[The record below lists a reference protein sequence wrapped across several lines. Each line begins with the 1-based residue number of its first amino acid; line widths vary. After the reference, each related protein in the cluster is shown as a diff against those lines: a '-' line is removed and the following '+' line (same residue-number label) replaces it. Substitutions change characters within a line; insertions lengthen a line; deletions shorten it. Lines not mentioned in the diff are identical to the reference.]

1 MLDFNDNDNISKN
14 SSVNELLPL
23 DDDKVA
29 QNETDLSV
37 DTEENEDADKLD
49 PAKITTKHDFVTSP
63 YVKGAFV
70 AGFFF
75 LGFGVIYLSLNSL
88 MGSSNVSKKTPEPTP
103 TPTLTPFVAEQDG
116 EAYAKLALQKQESDL
131 KNLNGKEETPT
142 ETNKLA
148 EDKNK
153 TTAAN
158 TTNPT
163 TTTTN
168 QNKTTTATTQATR
181 TPSPRNISSAP
192 PDDSFY
198 RRPVRRNTGTNI
210 STTPAPVVN
219 RNAFQ
224 ARAPQT
230 LASRPITPTI
240 PRLFIPSSGN
250 SNNNQRPISRND
262 SNFSLRQS
270 DPLADIERL
279 RNLSSMG
286 RINYALKTS
295 SPKSTIQAS
304 NINTVDS
311 NNIPNNNSGL
321 GRRRGNSNT
330 VDISS
335 NRNQNQDSIE
345 LNSIQ
350 KLTPKWEPVTR
361 NRTVEFSPQAKQ
373 TGLVQVAYEPEESQ
387 ILDERV
393 PQYLVVGST
402 TKATLVTPLLLAG
415 DKPNKNLRFIAQLN
429 EPIKSNTGSIAIPAG
444 TQMAITV
451 NGIDGGFGMDAEVAG
466 ILKDGTEYPIT
477 PGTITVL
484 AKGGNPLIASPY
496 KGKGGEIA
504 GYDVTLGSIAG
515 LAKIGEIINRPDQ
528 STIQTLPLGG
538 TVTSTSGNQRNI
550 AGAFLEGAFGSL
562 TSTVGARTRTATTEI
577 INRPNVW
584 YIPNNTQ
591 ITLRINRSVQL

>member
-1 MLDFNDNDNISKN
+1 MLEFNDNN
-14 SSVNELLPL
+14 SNNSTVNELLPL
-23 DDDKVA
+23 DDDKVV
-29 QNETDLSV
+29 QTETDLSV
-37 DTEENEDADKLD
+37 DLEENENDKTD
-49 PAKITTKHDFVTSP
+49 PAKITTRHNFVTSP

-70 AGFFF
+70 GGFFL
-75 LGFGVIYLSLNSL
+75 LGFGAIYLSLNSL
-88 MGSSNVSKKTPEPTP
+88 MGGSNVSKKTPEAIP

-131 KNLNGKEETPT
+131 KNLNGKEETST
-142 ETNKLA
+142 EKNKLA
-148 EDKNK
+148 EEKNK
-153 TTAAN
+153 TTAVNTNSTTTSQKTN
-158 TTNPT
+158 TTS
-163 TTTTN
+163 TN
-168 QNKTTTATTQATR
+168 QVAPTPTPRKTSTV
-181 TPSPRNISSAP
+181 P

-198 RRPVRRNTGTNI
+198 RRPVQRNTGTNI
-210 STTPAPVVN
+210 STVPAPPVN

-224 ARAPQT
+224 PRAPKT

-250 SNNNQRPISRND
+250 GGNNQRTIARND
-262 SNFSLRQS
+262 NNISRQS

-295 SPKSTIQAS
+295 SPTPTTILAS
-304 NINTVDS
+304 NTVDS
-311 NNIPNNNSGL
+311 TNTSTSPNDTSTSTST
-321 GRRRGNSNT
+321 RRRGSSNT
-330 VDISS
+330 NISS
-335 NRNQNQDSIE
+335 NLNQSQGLIE
-345 LNSIQ
+345 ANGIQ
-350 KLTPKWEPVTR
+350 KLTPKWEPT
-361 NRTVEFSPQAKQ
+361 NRTVEFSPQARQKS
-373 TGLVQVAYEPEESQ
+373 LVQQVNYEPEESQ
-387 ILDERV
+387 ILDERA

-429 EPIKSNTGSIAIPAG
+429 EPIKSNTGAIAIPAN

-451 NGIDGGFGMDAEVAG
+451 NGIDGGFGIDAEVAA

-484 AKGGNPLIASPY
+484 AKGGNPLIARPY

-515 LAKIGEIINRPDQ
+515 LAKIGEVINRQDE
-528 STIQTLPLGG
+528 TIDDLPLGG
-538 TVTSTSGNQRNI
+538 QRTRKSGGNRNI
-550 AGAFLEGAFGSL
+550 TGAFLEGAFGSL
-562 TSTVGARTRTATTEI
+562 SSTVGARTRTATTEI

-584 YIPNNTQ
+584 YIPNNSQ